1 MLTLTIVNLSKALST
16 LFLLSSVLVSI
27 KPVYG
32 QLGERTYATKL
43 AQSSPLPA
51 PETVIP
57 PRQKPLSVPD
67 FLETEDSD
75 SSFPI
80 PQSPHI
86 ETPPEESFQEV
97 PTYFK
102 FNSINFIGNT
112 IFPSEELTEL
122 ISNILDSEKPFTV
135 ADLYAAAT
143 RITEYYRE
151 AGYIT
156 TGALPRISL
165 NEAGRLTFIESG
177 KVTFQIFEGSIED
190 IEVMGTQ
197 RLNEDYIR
205 ARLELATQPPLN
217 RQRLVDALQLLHNDP
232 LIDKVEAI
240 LDGGT
245 QPGSN
250 TLQINIQEARSF
262 NTSIFLD
269 NSRSPNVGDFQQGLQ
284 LSEGNFGGIG
294 DRIITSYRHTE
305 GSDSFDVSYALP
317 LNPHGDTLTLSYS
330 RTDSELITPSG
341 SLLDIEST
349 TSSIDLTWEKKLI
362 HTPRQELS
370 IGVIG
375 SHRRSEVLFGESI
388 FGFPVGFPT
397 PGADTDG
404 RSKVTAL
411 RFFQEWVS
419 RNTSEV
425 AAARS
430 QFSLGLGNVLD
441 STINET
447 APDNRFFS
455 WRGQAQYQR
464 LLAPEMFLLV
474 RADAQVTPGR
484 SLLPIEQ
491 FGLGGQRSVRGYRQD
506 LLLADN
512 GLFTSAEVWLPVVR
526 LPEVD
531 GVLQVTPFVDLG
543 WVWNSD
549 GDALATDNLASVG
562 LGLRWQQDNL
572 IARLDW
578 GLPLVDVARER
589 RTWQEDGF
597 HFSLSII
604 DF

>member
-1 MLTLTIVNLSKALST
+1 MV
-16 LFLLSSVLVSI
+16 
-27 KPVYG
+27 
-32 QLGERTYATKL
+32 
-43 AQSSPLPA
+43 
-51 PETVIP
+51 
-57 PRQKPLSVPD
+57 
-67 FLETEDSD
+67 
-75 SSFPI
+75 
-80 PQSPHI
+80 
-86 ETPPEESFQEV
+86 TPPEESLQEI
-97 PTYFK
+97 PTDFR
-102 FNSINFIGNT
+102 FNEIDFVGNT
-112 IFPSEELTEL
+112 IFSSEELEGF
-122 ISNILDSEKPFTV
+122 ISDILDSEKPFKV
-135 ADLYAAAT
+135 ADLYVASAL
-143 RITEYYRE
+143 ITESYQK

-156 TGALPRISL
+156 TGVLPRIFL
-165 NEAGRLTFIESG
+165 DEAGSLTFIESG
-177 KVTFQIFEGSIED
+177 KITFQIFEGRIEK

-197 RLNEDYIR
+197 RLKEDYIR
-205 ARLELATQPPLN
+205 ARLEPATRQPLN

-232 LIDKVEAI
+232 LIDNVEAI

-245 QPGSN
+245 RPGSN
-250 TLQINIQEARSF
+250 TLQVNVQEARSF
-262 NTSIFLD
+262 SAAIFLD
-269 NSRSPNVGDFQQGLQ
+269 NSRSPNIGDFQQGLQ
-284 LSEGNFGGIG
+284 LSEGNFSGIG
-294 DRIITSYRHTE
+294 DRIITSYHHTE
-305 GSDSFDVSYALP
+305 GSNSFDVSYALP
-317 LNPHGDTLTLSYS
+317 LNPQRDDTLTLNYS
-330 RTDSELITPSG
+330 RTDSELITPSV
-341 SLLDIEST
+341 SPLDIEST
-349 TSSIDLTWEKKLI
+349 TSSIDVTWEKTLV
-362 HTPRQELS
+362 HTPQQELS
-370 IGVIG
+370 IGVTG

-397 PGADTDG
+397 PGADADG

-441 STINET
+441 GTINET

-464 LLAPEMFLLV
+464 LLEAEMILLV
-474 RADAQVTPGR
+474 RADAQVAPGR

-491 FGLGGQRSVRGYRQD
+491 FGVGGQRSVRGYRQD

-512 GLFTSAEVWLPVVR
+512 GLFTSAEIWLPVAR

-549 GDALATDNLASVG
+549 GGALATNNLASVG

-597 HFSLSII
+597 HFSLSIT